1 MQASDSIRQALGGEL
16 GDHPAYELIEQFV
29 DGTADDVTREIVES
43 HREVCPR
50 CDAEIRDL
58 QSFAGRAP
66 SSSSRLR
73 WLLAAAAVIA
83 VIFAGA
89 YLLRRRPPTGVVQK
103 PAVHGPAKHL
113 PVVVAASG
121 YGRAD
126 WDDAVRNAVERGK
139 LERPAILAE
148 LRPPAEVLRGEGEA
162 RKSATMSPVGIVIDS
177 TTPTLRWRATEG
189 RYVVSVYDGFD
200 RVAQSGLL
208 RSREWRVPLPLKRGR
223 TYAWQ
228 VEVHRDGSVELLSPP
243 PAPPA
248 FFRVLDEKT
257 SASLADARRQ
267 FPDAPLLLGVLYAR
281 AGMQDQATEQL
292 RSYAAQDPADPKRA
306 ALTKS
311 LSDW

>member
-16 GDHPAYELIEQFV
+16 GDHPAYEMIEQFV
-29 DGTADDVTREIVES
+29 DGTADDVTREIVDS

-66 SSSSRLR
+66 SSARLR
-73 WLLAAAAVIA
+73 WLVAAAALLA
-83 VIFAGA
+83 VIFLGV
-89 YLLRRRPPTGVVQK
+89 YLMRPRPPAEVVRN
-103 PAVHGPAKHL
+103 
-113 PVVVAASG
+113 PVVREPVKHPPVAVAASG

-126 WDDAVRNAVERGK
+126 WNDAVRNAIEHGK

-162 RKSATMSPVGIVIDS
+162 RKNAAMSPVGVVIDS
-177 TTPTLRWRATEG
+177 TTPTLKWRAAEG
-189 RYVVSVYDGFD
+189 RYVVSVYDGFE

-248 FFRVLDEKT
+248 YFRVLDEKT
-257 SASLADARRQ
+257 SSSIADARRR
-267 FPDAPLLLGVLYAR
+267 FSGDPLLLGVLYAR
-281 AGMQDQATEQL
+281 AGMQDQAMEQL
-292 RSYAAQDPADPKRA
+292 RSYAAQDPADSKRA
-306 ALTKS
+306 ALAKS
-311 LSDW
+311 LAAW